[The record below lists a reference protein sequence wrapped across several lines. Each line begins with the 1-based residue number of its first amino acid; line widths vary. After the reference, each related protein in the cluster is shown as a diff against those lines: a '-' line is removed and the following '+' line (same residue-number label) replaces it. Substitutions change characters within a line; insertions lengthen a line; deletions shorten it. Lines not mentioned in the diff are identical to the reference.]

1 MIEKM
6 KVVHIVAA
14 QTQKTELLDALRA
27 LGIVHFAEKADADQ
41 TYLERFAALSRLI
54 TVLEEQGVSE
64 VEAETLDDVKFKQL
78 YDGLNACLERKKA
91 LETERAAAVSACDT
105 LAGWGSFSPAEIKEL
120 KAPGLR
126 AALLPRGQKAP
137 RFARGGQGSALPAAR
152 AGREAADRRHPRCA
166 ARLLRRRRVHPAGKE
181 P

>member
-41 TYLERFAALSRLI
+41 GYLERFAALSRLI

-64 VEAETLDDVKFKQL
+64 VEAETLDDDQFKVL
-78 YDGLNACLERKKA
+78 FDGLNACLERKKHWRPSA
-91 LETERAAAVSACDT
+91 PPRSARAT
-105 LAGWGSFSPAEIKEL
+105 RSPA
-120 KAPGLR
+120 G
-126 AALLPRGQKAP
+126 AASPPPRS
-137 RFARGGQGSALPAAR
+137 RN
-152 AGREAADRRHPRCA
+152 
-166 ARLLRRRRVHPAGKE
+166 
-181 P
+181 

>member
-64 VEAETLDDVKFKQL
+64 VEAETLDDDQFKVL
-78 YDGLNACLERKKA
+78 FDELNACLERKKHW
-91 LETERAAAVSACDT
+91 R
-105 LAGWGSFSPAEIKEL
+105 P
-120 KAPGLR
+120 
-126 AALLPRGQKAP
+126 
-137 RFARGGQGSALPAAR
+137 SALPRSAR
-152 AGREAADRRHPRCA
+152 ATRS
-166 ARLLRRRRVHPAGKE
+166 PAGAAS
-181 P
+181 PPPRSRN

>member
-54 TVLEEQGVSE
+54 TVLEEQGGSE
-64 VEAETLDDVKFKQL
+64 VEAETLDDDQFKVL
-78 YDGLNACLERKKA
+78 FDELNACLERKKA
-91 LETERAAAVSACDT
+91 LEAERAAAVSACDT
-105 LAGWGSFSPAEIKEL
+105 LAGWPKGAASP
-120 KAPGLR
+120 P
-126 AALLPRGQKAP
+126 PRS
-137 RFARGGQGSALPAAR
+137 RN
-152 AGREAADRRHPRCA
+152 
-166 ARLLRRRRVHPAGKE
+166 
-181 P
+181 

>member
-54 TVLEEQGVSE
+54 TVLEEQGGSE
-64 VEAETLDDVKFKQL
+64 VEAETLDDDQFKVL
-78 YDGLNACLERKKA
+78 FDKLNACLERKKA
-91 LETERAAAVSACDT
+91 LEAERAAALVYAAAPLKAAGDGLVDCPAVHIVLKRTVSA
-105 LAGWGSFSPAEIKEL
+105 AQRKRSEEPRPARGYRVQKRARSVRYAQL
-120 KAPGLR
+120 PKLRFR
-126 AALLPRGQKAP
+126 AA
-137 RFARGGQGSALPAAR
+137 AA
-152 AGREAADRRHPRCA
+152 AEHS
-166 ARLLRRRRVHPAGKE
+166 LRTGA
-181 P
+181 

>member
-64 VEAETLDDVKFKQL
+64 VEAETLDDDQFKVL
-78 YDGLNACLERKKA
+78 FDELNACLERKRHWKPSA
-91 LETERAAAVSACDT
+91 PPRSARAT
-105 LAGWGSFSPAEIKEL
+105 RSPA
-120 KAPGLR
+120 G
-126 AALLPRGQKAP
+126 AASPPPRS
-137 RFARGGQGSALPAAR
+137 RN
-152 AGREAADRRHPRCA
+152 
-166 ARLLRRRRVHPAGKE
+166 
-181 P
+181 

>member
-64 VEAETLDDVKFKQL
+64 VEAEALDDGQFKVL
-78 YDGLNACLERKKA
+78 FDELNACLERKRHWKPSA
-91 LETERAAAVSACDT
+91 PPRSARATC
-105 LAGWGSFSPAEIKEL
+105 SPA
-120 KAPGLR
+120 G
-126 AALLPRGQKAP
+126 AASPPPRS
-137 RFARGGQGSALPAAR
+137 RN
-152 AGREAADRRHPRCA
+152 
-166 ARLLRRRRVHPAGKE
+166 
-181 P
+181 

>member
-64 VEAETLDDVKFKQL
+64 VEAETLDDDEIQ
-78 YDGLNACLERKKA
+78 AA
-91 LETERAAAVSACDT
+91 LSTGSTPVWSAKRHWKPSAPPRSARAT
-105 LAGWGSFSPAEIKEL
+105 RSPA
-120 KAPGLR
+120 G
-126 AALLPRGQKAP
+126 AASPPPRS
-137 RFARGGQGSALPAAR
+137 RN
-152 AGREAADRRHPRCA
+152 
-166 ARLLRRRRVHPAGKE
+166 
-181 P
+181 

>member
-54 TVLEEQGVSE
+54 TVLEEQGGSE
-64 VEAETLDDVKFKQL
+64 VEAETLDDDQFKVL
-78 YDGLNACLERKKA
+78 FDELNACLERKKA
-91 LETERAAAVSACDT
+91 LEAERAAALVYAAAPLEAAGDSLIDRAAVHIVLHRTVSAAQRKRPEESC
-105 LAGWGSFSPAEIKEL
+105 PARGYGAQERARSVRYAQLPKL
-120 KAPGLR
+120 RFR
-126 AALLPRGQKAP
+126 AA
-137 RFARGGQGSALPAAR
+137 AA
-152 AGREAADRRHPRCA
+152 AEHGLCIG
-166 ARLLRRRRVHPAGKE
+166 V
-181 P
+181 

>member
-78 YDGLNACLERKKA
+78 YDGLNACLERKKHWRPGA
-91 LETERAAAVSACDT
+91 PPRSARAT
-105 LAGWGSFSPAEIKEL
+105 RSPA
-120 KAPGLR
+120 G
-126 AALLPRGQKAP
+126 AASPPPRS
-137 RFARGGQGSALPAAR
+137 RN
-152 AGREAADRRHPRCA
+152 
-166 ARLLRRRRVHPAGKE
+166 
-181 P
+181 